1 MRKKKTYVLTVSQ
14 NFPKTHPRS
23 GESTGFVEA
32 IKKLFSEQQTKIH
45 TIRANYPLWEK
56 RIAEINAGNAVLSIR
71 YWTGKPY
78 NSKQEEILCLEGCGI
93 QKLVWMQ
100 HKIDPNILTL
110 SIDEQFSP
118 ELINVAANDGLSKQ
132 DFDDWFE
139 GYDLYKPMA
148 IIHFTKFRY

>member
-1 MRKKKTYVLTVSQ
+1 MKKKKTYVLTVSQ

-32 IKKLFSEQQTKIH
+32 IKKLFTEQQTKIH

-78 NSKQEEILCLEGCGI
+78 NSKQEEILVLEGCGV
-93 QKLVWMQ
+93 QKITSFMWQ
-100 HKIDPNILTL
+100 YAILDLLEEGTDSIEIETL
-110 SIDEQFSP
+110 
-118 ELINVAANDGLSKQ
+118 AKNDGLSLT
-132 DFDDWFE
+132 DFVNWFK
-139 GYDLYKPMA
+139 GYDLSKPMA
-148 IIHFTKFRY
+148 IIQFTNFRY